1 MFFSALQTE
10 TSVPSPSLV
19 VQFAIALFIGAL
31 IGIERERKQ
40 ADEKELTI
48 GGLRTFTLIAL
59 CGAVAAWLSQTA
71 ELPWLFLAVGAM
83 VTAAILAGYVQHV
96 RAQPQSVGMTTEI
109 AALVTYLLGGTT
121 LYGEAGVAVALA
133 IATSAVLAF
142 KQPMHG
148 FVRRIGQDD
157 LYAALKL
164 LIATFI
170 ILPVLPNRTLDPWD
184 ALNPYEL
191 WVLVILISALSFL
204 GYLLSRWIGATKG
217 TTLTGLLG
225 GLVSSTAVTLSLS
238 RRSREIK
245 ASLPAEA
252 ALLSGLMLA
261 WSTMFVRIVVEV
273 ALVHRPLVPRVAV
286 GMGAMAAAAAVAAA
300 ISYRRAN
307 SARSEVSIPLKNPF
321 SLTAAIKFAAF
332 FAAVLCVVAV
342 VNRNAPSSGIYIVAA
357 LAGLTDVDAIALS
370 MARAAKGG
378 SDPDLAVRAITTA
391 AVANTLTKCAI
402 VGVLAAPRL
411 RVQVIVA
418 TLGILACGA
427 LTAVL
432 V

>member
-1 MFFSALQTE
+1 MVLSEVQAE
-10 TSVPSPSLV
+10 SSVPLSSLV
-19 VQFAIALFIGAL
+19 LQFATALFIGAL
-31 IGIERERKQ
+31 IGIEREKKQ
-40 ADEKELTI
+40 TDDDEPSI

-59 CGAVAAWLSQTA
+59 CGAVAAWISQRA

-83 VTAAILAGYVQHV
+83 VTASVVAGYVQHV
-96 RAQPQSVGMTTEI
+96 RQRPDSIGMTTEI

-133 IATSAVLAF
+133 IATSAILAF

-148 FVRRIGQDD
+148 FVHRIGRED
-157 LYAALKL
+157 LFAALKL

-170 ILPVLPNRTLDPWD
+170 ILPVLPDRTLDPWD

-217 TTLTGLLG
+217 ATLTGLLG

-238 RRSREIK
+238 RRSREMK
-245 ASLPAEA
+245 ASRHAEA

-261 WSTMFVRIVVEV
+261 WSTMFVRVVVEV
-273 ALVHRPLVPRVAV
+273 ALVYRPLVPRVAI

-307 SARSEVSIPLKNPF
+307 ASSSEVSIPLKNPF
-321 SLTAAIKFAAF
+321 SLTAAIKFAAL
-332 FAAVLCVVAV
+332 FAVVLCVVAV
-342 VNRNAPSSGIYIVAA
+342 VNRNASSSGIYLVAA

-378 SDPDLAVRAITTA
+378 SDPEVAVRAITTA
-391 AVANTLTKCAI
+391 AVANTLTKCVL

-411 RVQVIVA
+411 RTQAILA
-418 TLGILACGA
+418 TLAILACGA
-427 LTAVL
+427 AAAAL